1 MPSVPL
7 LPAPVKSIRDA
18 GRAVKRL
25 AGQAIQSITE
35 ATLSQFLDLPEF
47 RVLGYALEEQ
57 REVRI
62 IHLYCEHRYEV
73 ALCPRCRAPSTK
85 GHEYKDRCVRDLN
98 LIGRRT
104 FVHFT
109 SRRFDCEQC
118 GRPFTEELPS
128 IGRHR
133 RQTRRFELHIYQR
146 CLGTS
151 RKKVAE
157 QEWLDQS
164 TVTDILKRWAK
175 KTADAQIRPL
185 VRVLGIDEIALKK
198 HHKQFA
204 LVLSDLERRCVIAVL
219 EDRRKETLKK
229 WFDQL
234 SPQGRQ
240 AICVVSIDMWEPF
253 YLAVKAKLPHAI
265 IVADRFHVMRQLN
278 QRLTQMRRAIQAHA
292 DEATREVLKG
302 SRWILVK
309 NRDELTEKEAIK
321 LAEVLAACPE
331 LRTLYLLKE
340 EFRLIFE
347 KVQDRDRAARF
358 LQVWIYKA
366 QRTGN
371 KYLLKFVTTLLNWWE
386 EILNYFVQ
394 RVTNG
399 FVEGM
404 NRAIRAIIR
413 RACGFRNFDNF
424 RLQVLVEHGP
434 SG

>member
-1 MPSVPL
+1 MLNVPL

-18 GRAVKRL
+18 ARAVKRL
-25 AGQAIQSITE
+25 AGQVIQTVAE

-57 REVRI
+57 GEIRI
-62 IHLYCEHRYEV
+62 VHLYCEHRYEV
-73 ALCPRCRAPSTK
+73 ALCPRCRTPSTK
-85 GHEYKDRCVRDLN
+85 GHEYKERCVRDLD
-98 LIGRRT
+98 LVGRHT
-104 FVHFT
+104 FLHFI

-128 IGRHR
+128 IDRCR
-133 RQTRRFELHIYQR
+133 RQSCRFELYIYQR
-146 CLGTS
+146 CLSAS
-151 RKKVAE
+151 RKEVAE

-164 TVTDILKRWAK
+164 TVTDILKRWTKRAAK
-175 KTADAQIRPL
+175 ARTRLL
-185 VRVLGIDEIALKK
+185 VRVLGIDEITLKK
-198 HHKQFA
+198 HHEQFA

-219 EDRRKETLKK
+219 DDRRKEALEK

-234 SPQGRQ
+234 SPEERQ
-240 AICVVSIDMWEPF
+240 AICVVSIDMWEPY
-253 YLAVKAKLPHAI
+253 YLAVKAKLPHAT

-278 QRLTQMRRAIQAHA
+278 ERLTQMRRAIQARA
-292 DEATREVLKG
+292 DEATCEVLKG

-309 NRDELTEKEAIK
+309 NRDELTEKEALK

-347 KVQDRDRAARF
+347 KVQDRDQAARF
-358 LQVWIYKA
+358 LRVWIYKA
-366 QRTGN
+366 QHTGD
-371 KYLLKFVTTLLNWWE
+371 KYLLKFVATLLNWWE
-386 EILNYFVQ
+386 EILNYFIE

-413 RACGFRNFDNF
+413 RACGYRNFDNF
-424 RLQVLVEHGP
+424 RLQVLAEHGP

>member
-1 MPSVPL
+1 
-7 LPAPVKSIRDA
+7 
-18 GRAVKRL
+18 
-25 AGQAIQSITE
+25 
-35 ATLSQFLDLPEF
+35 
-47 RVLGYALEEQ
+47 
-57 REVRI
+57 
-62 IHLYCEHRYEV
+62 V
-73 ALCPRCRAPSTK
+73 A
-85 GHEYKDRCVRDLN
+85 D
-98 LIGRRT
+98 
-104 FVHFT
+104 
-109 SRRFDCEQC
+109 
-118 GRPFTEELPS
+118 
-128 IGRHR
+128 
-133 RQTRRFELHIYQR
+133 
-146 CLGTS
+146 
-151 RKKVAE
+151 

-175 KTADAQIRPL
+175 KVAEAQIRPP

-198 HHKQFA
+198 RHKQFA

-219 EDRRKETLKK
+219 DDRRKETLEK

-234 SPQGRQ
+234 SSQERQ

-253 YLAVKAKLPHAI
+253 YLAVKAKLPHAT

-278 QRLTQMRRAIQAHA
+278 QRLTQMRRAIQSCA

-309 NRDELTEKEAIK
+309 NRDELTEKEALK

-340 EFRLIFE
+340 EFHLIFE
-347 KVQDRDRAARF
+347 KVRDRDRAARF
-358 LQVWIYKA
+358 LRVWTYKA

-386 EILNYFVQ
+386 EILNYFIQ

-424 RLQVLVEHGP
+424 RLQVLAEHGP

>member
-1 MPSVPL
+1 M
-7 LPAPVKSIRDA
+7 
-18 GRAVKRL
+18 
-25 AGQAIQSITE
+25 AGQVIQTVTE
-35 ATLSQFLDLPEF
+35 TTLSQFLDLPEF
-47 RVLGYALEEQ
+47 RVLGYALQ
-57 REVRI
+57 DQGEVRI
-62 IHLYCEHRYEV
+62 IHLYCEHHHEV
-73 ALCPRCRAPSTK
+73 ALCPRCRTPSTK
-85 GHEYKDRCVRDLN
+85 GHEYKDRCVHDLD
-98 LIGRRT
+98 LMGRRT

-128 IGRHR
+128 IDHRR

-146 CLGTS
+146 CLNTS
-151 RKKVAE
+151 RKQVAE

-175 KTADAQIRPL
+175 KAVAAQVRLL
-185 VRVLGIDEIALKK
+185 VRVLGVDEIALKK
-198 HHKQFA
+198 HHQQLA

-219 EDRRKETLKK
+219 EDRCKETLEK

-234 SPQGRQ
+234 SPQERQ
-240 AICVVSIDMWEPF
+240 AIRVVSIDMGGP
-253 YLAVKAKLPHAI
+253 YSLAVKAKLPQAT

-278 QRLTQMRRAIQAHA
+278 ERLTQMRRAVQARA

-309 NRDELTEKEAIK
+309 NRDELSEKEALK

-347 KVQDRDRAARF
+347 KVRDRDPAARF
-358 LQVWIYKA
+358 LRVWIYKA
-366 QRTGN
+366 QRTGD
-371 KYLLKFVTTLLNWWE
+371 KYRLKFVATLLNWWE
-386 EILNYFVQ
+386 EILNYFIE

-399 FVEGM
+399 FPEGM

-413 RACGFRNFDNF
+413 RACGYRNFDNF
-424 RLQVLVEHGP
+424 RLQVLAEHGP